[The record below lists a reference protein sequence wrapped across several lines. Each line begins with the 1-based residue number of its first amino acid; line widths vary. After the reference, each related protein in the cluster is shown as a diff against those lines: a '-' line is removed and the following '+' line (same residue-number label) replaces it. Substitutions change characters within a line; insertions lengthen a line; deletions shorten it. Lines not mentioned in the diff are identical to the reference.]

1 MKIQMK
7 RLDDAFHFEA
17 IGPSDFPVHIDA
29 GAGIGGAEEGAR
41 PMELVAMAVAGCSAF
56 DFLLILKKQRQEL
69 QDIAINI
76 EAKRFENQT
85 PSPFENITLYFH
97 LVGDLDEKKVAKAL
111 KLAVE
116 KYCSVAEMVKSTAKI
131 EYSFEIVD
139 ALPDSE

>member
-1 MKIQMK
+1 MPTD
-7 RLDDAFHFEA
+7 R
-17 IGPSDFPVHIDA
+17 
-29 GAGIGGAEEGAR
+29 
-41 PMELVAMAVAGCSAF
+41 
-56 DFLLILKKQRQEL
+56 RQEL

-85 PSPFENITLYFH
+85 PAPFENINLNFL

-111 KLAVE
+111 KLSIE
-116 KYCSVAEMVKSTAKI
+116 KYCSVAEMVKSTAQI